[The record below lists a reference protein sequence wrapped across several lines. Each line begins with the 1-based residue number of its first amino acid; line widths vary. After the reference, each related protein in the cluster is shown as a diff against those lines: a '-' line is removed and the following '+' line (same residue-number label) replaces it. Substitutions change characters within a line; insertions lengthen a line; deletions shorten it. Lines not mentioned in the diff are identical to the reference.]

1 MAKLDVRLE
10 EIATREHF
18 LATYKD
24 TPKAEKCAQILD
36 NAQVF
41 PLTAS
46 SPAMVYLNILGT
58 YVYLSG
64 NLSINTKRDTRDT
77 FQYSAGIARNG
88 LNVPIEEIEEGLGL
102 KLNPAKHVLYLGEN
116 GAPYARVL
124 SVMGF
129 HTAGGEC
136 DDVETKASTG
146 SELPPY
152 IKRFVSEYKKMNEE
166 SKSRVGRLLRDF
178 IAVWFDSKGKVVK
191 GGLRLNLLGQ
201 PNEEKMRTEAAYY
214 VGAINIVY
222 PEVGL
227 SMDQLVA
234 SPYKNKKSPRE
245 ITAGYVNVSNEQ
257 LLKMVP
263 HRTAPIELAV
273 NVRPQYSLTR
283 YS

>member
-1 MAKLDVRLE
+1 
-10 EIATREHF
+10 
-18 LATYKD
+18 
-24 TPKAEKCAQILD
+24 
-36 NAQVF
+36 
-41 PLTAS
+41 
-46 SPAMVYLNILGT
+46 
-58 YVYLSG
+58 
-64 NLSINTKRDTRDT
+64 
-77 FQYSAGIARNG
+77 
-88 LNVPIEEIEEGLGL
+88 
-102 KLNPAKHVLYLGEN
+102 
-116 GAPYARVL
+116 
-124 SVMGF
+124 
-129 HTAGGEC
+129 
-136 DDVETKASTG
+136 
-146 SELPPY
+146 
-152 IKRFVSEYKKMNEE
+152 MNEE